1 MGSDS
6 ASGGYTD
13 SNRCPTSRS
22 NTTEQIASIQ
32 SECTTGCIVNSR
44 SITPQGRPCRPLFV
58 SAWLLAAGSAEALR
72 LCHLTQ
78 RIFIGAPSQTQKR
91 RAFCFFQ
98 LMLLFFIHKHMGTWQ
113 DENHFLFDCP
123 AYGTSPNR
131 FTDIFW
137 GPGTTLASQ
146 EVLVALRIRTVH

>member
-13 SNRCPTSRS
+13 SNCCPTSRS

-32 SECTTGCIVNSR
+32 SDCTTGCIVNSR

-72 LCHLTQ
+72 LYHLTE

-98 LMLLFFIHKHMGTWQ
+98 FRLLFFTQCCTVAHTYMARMKI
-113 DENHFLFDCP
+113 
-123 AYGTSPNR
+123 SPNR
-131 FTDIFW
+131 FTDVFW
-137 GPGTTLASQ
+137 GPGTTLSFQ
-146 EVLVALRIRTVH
+146 EVLVDHSLRIRIVH